1 MQTTF
6 KTLPRETVVTALCKS
21 FNLTGEQTDSWLA
34 RA

>member
-1 MQTTF
+1 MQTIF

-21 FNLTGEQTDSWLA
+21 FNLIGEQANSWLA